1 MNDKGKLV
9 PVFVK
14 TGLNDG
20 RFTVISSS
28 SLKLGDQV
36 VLGVVSNVD
45 AASTQTTNPLGGQA
59 QRPPTGG
66 FR

>member
-1 MNDKGKLV
+1 
-9 PVFVK
+9 
-14 TGLNDG
+14 
-20 RFTVISSS
+20 
-28 SLKLGDQV
+28 LKLGDQV
-36 VLGVVSNVD
+36 VLGVVSNTD